1 MSRHLP
7 KRVLISGL
15 GSIGRRYCRLIQE
28 TWPSL
33 QVAALRSGHGAQSV
47 EENNLSQCF
56 GSIDEAVAWQPE
68 AAIIA
73 SPASVHLE
81 QSLQFA
87 KRGVPLL
94 IEKPVGTGFEE
105 SVLREQL
112 LALTTSVPIY
122 VGYVLRHDP
131 CAALMRQKLA
141 SGDLG
146 RLIAADFIC
155 GSWLPSWRSGQDYR
169 ESVSARRELGGG
181 ALLELSHE
189 LDMAQWL
196 LGPLKPLNAFLRN
209 SGILGIEVEDQVQL
223 LAQNQDGSLISIRLD
238 FCTNPARRMISLRF
252 VHGELTWDLLEGV
265 VSKSDVVQVVS
276 LSRQGVTS
284 DERFCRQLELFWQC
298 PKPYQ
303 TTLCSLQE
311 GFRVL
316 DLVVQTRH
324 LAAEKEC
331 CG

>member
-1 MSRHLP
+1 MSHHLP
-7 KRVLISGL
+7 KRVVISGL

-28 TWPSL
+28 AWPSI
-33 QVAALRSGHGAQSV
+33 QVAALRSGHGTQSF

-73 SPASVHLE
+73 SPASLHMK

-94 IEKPVGTGFEE
+94 IEKPVGTGSEE
-105 SVLREQL
+105 SGLRDQL
-112 LALTTSVPIY
+112 LALARSVPIY
-122 VGYVLRHDP
+122 AGYVLRHDP
-131 CAALMRQKLA
+131 CAALMRERLA

-146 RLIAADFIC
+146 RLIAADFFC
-155 GSWLPSWRSGQDYR
+155 GSWLPSWRQGQDYR
-169 ESVSARRELGGG
+169 KSVSARRELGGG

-196 LGPLKPLNAFLRN
+196 LGPLTPLNAFLRN
-209 SGILGIEVEDQVQL
+209 SGILEIDVEDQAYL
-223 LAQNQDGSLISIRLD
+223 LAQNQDGSPISIRLD
-238 FCTNPARRMISLRF
+238 FCTNPAKREITLRF
-252 VHGELTWDLLEGV
+252 ANGELVWDLLEGI
-265 VSKSDVVQVVS
+265 VSTSGVAQAVS
-276 LSRQGVTS
+276 RYQQGATS

-298 PKPYQ
+298 PKPHQ

-316 DLVVQTRH
+316 DLVVKARH
-324 LAAEKEC
+324 LAAEKEVC
-331 CG
+331 T